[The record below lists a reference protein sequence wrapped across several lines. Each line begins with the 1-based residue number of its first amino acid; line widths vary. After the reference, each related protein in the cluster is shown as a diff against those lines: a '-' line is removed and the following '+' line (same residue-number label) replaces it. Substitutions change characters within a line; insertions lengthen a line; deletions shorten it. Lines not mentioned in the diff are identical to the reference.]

1 MVKDNHLTYIDE
13 NGEEVLCE
21 ILFTYHSDEFNK
33 DYVLFYPVG
42 SEEED
47 EIEVLAASYTPDPE
61 GDGIG
66 KLHDIE
72 TDEEWAMIE
81 ELLEQFEADQEFY
94 DPDFDEDYD
103 YDEDEDYD
111 YDDYEVFEDDEDDHD
126 DDCGC

>member
-47 EIEVLAASYTPDPE
+47 EIEVLAASYTLDPE

-66 KLHDIE
+66 ELHDIE

-103 YDEDEDYD
+103 YD
-111 YDDYEVFEDDEDDHD
+111 DYEVFEDDEDDHD